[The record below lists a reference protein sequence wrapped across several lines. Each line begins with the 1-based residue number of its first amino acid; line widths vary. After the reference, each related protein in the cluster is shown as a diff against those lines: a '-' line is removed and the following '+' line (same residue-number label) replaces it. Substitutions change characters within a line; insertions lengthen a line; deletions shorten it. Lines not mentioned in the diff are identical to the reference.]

1 MEKVNNLVII
11 KELMSFYNLTQTEF
25 AAKIGVHQANL
36 SEMMRGKRACGNGI
50 MAKIRIAFPDV
61 NTIWLDTGKGEIEKP
76 QPSVTQNNYNGNNNY
91 VVSNS
96 GSVGTCEKCGAAVPA
111 VECEEVQAAPIIPAS
126 LTRQP
131 DIDVVE
137 EMERRQGMVEISSI
151 RTSDVPVWSWF
162 RVADDSLAPEYKVGD
177 KLALWPYPQ
186 GKEKPIPGKMYVV
199 NTSSN
204 GLVAR
209 ILFPENGDYRAHAVN
224 SEKYPDFVIERDD
237 VVRIFKI
244 MLAVRM

>member
-1 MEKVNNLVII
+1 MESTVKERLITFI
-11 KELMSFYNLTQTEF
+11 KCLNLTQKAFEDRCNMSNGYVANIRKGIGSDKLLSIAREF
-25 AAKIGVHQANL
+25 PELNREWLLYGEG
-36 SEMMRGKRACGNGI
+36 EMI
-50 MAKIRIAFPDV
+50 
-61 NTIWLDTGKGEIEKP
+61 KP

-91 VVSNS
+91 VVGN
-96 GSVGTCEKCGAAVPA
+96 GNNVGTCGNCGAAVPT
-111 VECEEVQAAPIIPAS
+111 VECEDVQAAPIIPAS

-137 EMERRQGMVEISSI
+137 ELERRQGRVEISSI

-162 RVADDSLAPEYKVGD
+162 RVPDDSLAPEYKVGD

-204 GLVAR
+204 GLVAL
-209 ILFPENGDYRAHAVN
+209 ILFPEGGDYRAHAVN